1 MRHMIASPCLYTCL
15 KSYRDKLHNTCLTL
29 LKCLS
34 DMPCIAGLNSKNF
47 MFITRKKFATG
58 NIITKFIMSTKR
70 KYSDFFEKQKDS
82 LQQMAENSVNIIKYY
97 TFLSGVTFIPFFSI
111 QLRYNDKTG
120 LIRVI
125 KELKKH

>member
-1 MRHMIASPCLYTCL
+1 
-15 KSYRDKLHNTCLTL
+15 
-29 LKCLS
+29 
-34 DMPCIAGLNSKNF
+34 
-47 MFITRKKFATG
+47 
-58 NIITKFIMSTKR
+58 
-70 KYSDFFEKQKDS
+70 
-82 LQQMAENSVNIIKYY
+82 MAENSVNIIKYY

>member
-1 MRHMIASPCLYTCL
+1 
-15 KSYRDKLHNTCLTL
+15 
-29 LKCLS
+29 
-34 DMPCIAGLNSKNF
+34 MPYIAGLNSKNF
-47 MFITRKKFATG
+47 MFIIRKKFATG

>member
-1 MRHMIASPCLYTCL
+1 
-15 KSYRDKLHNTCLTL
+15 
-29 LKCLS
+29 
-34 DMPCIAGLNSKNF
+34 MPCIAGLNSKNF
-47 MFITRKKFATG
+47 MFIIWKTFATG
-58 NIITKFIMSTKR
+58 NIITKFIISTKR

>member
-1 MRHMIASPCLYTCL
+1 
-15 KSYRDKLHNTCLTL
+15 
-29 LKCLS
+29 
-34 DMPCIAGLNSKNF
+34 MPCIAGLNSKNF
-47 MFITRKKFATG
+47 MFIIWKNFATG

-97 TFLSGVTFIPFFSI
+97 TFLSGVTFILFFSI